1 MKTNYTPGF
10 IFGAARV
17 DAATAHA
24 VLEQCQFQV
33 KLALVVLLKKQTIE
47 QAQLLLDRANGNACA
62 VLRT

>member
-1 MKTNYTPGF
+1 MKTKYNPGF
-10 IFGAARV
+10 MFGATRI

-33 KLALVVLLKKQTIE
+33 KLAMVVLLKKQTIE

-62 VLRT
+62 VLRA

>member
-1 MKTNYTPGF
+1 M
-10 IFGAARV
+10 FGAARV

-33 KLALVVLLKKQTIE
+33 KLAMIVLLKQQTIE

-62 VLRT
+62 VLRA